1 MRICPT
7 HPVLSLAEK
16 PADTAPSWDL
26 GTCVPHKIF
35 GVRGLVPRMHP
46 SLRSLSLTINSTC
59 RYSMASQVDLSPFR
73 ELRHLR
79 WRAPSAHH
87 LDALSSAIRQNAA
100 HLESLDLDFVRW
112 RRLWRDLC
120 DDEDTDAFDAGTER
134 RYFSDQVLRLDG
146 HSPRPLFP
154 VIRVLSLSQ
163 VPLSPELARAINVDA
178 LECLTLRMCPAW
190 GDFLSELAGPHTRV
204 RLNTLEIQ
212 SSAGQADTAE
222 SADALRS
229 FLASFQ
235 GLRELAIWTPGPLGT
250 LQLWDV
256 VARHHATLRRFVYHQ
271 RVDCANI
278 RMEQDLPDL
287 GVRRRALESIRID
300 PAENPLAQLDLEFVG
315 LACAPK
321 RLVSSAALRR

>member
-1 MRICPT
+1 M
-7 HPVLSLAEK
+7 
-16 PADTAPSWDL
+16 
-26 GTCVPHKIF
+26 
-35 GVRGLVPRMHP
+35 
-46 SLRSLSLTINSTC
+46 
-59 RYSMASQVDLSPFR
+59 
-73 ELRHLR
+73 
-79 WRAPSAHH
+79 
-87 LDALSSAIRQNAA
+87 
-100 HLESLDLDFVRW
+100 
-112 RRLWRDLC
+112 
-120 DDEDTDAFDAGTER
+120 
-134 RYFSDQVLRLDG
+134 
-146 HSPRPLFP
+146 
-154 VIRVLSLSQ
+154 LSLSQ